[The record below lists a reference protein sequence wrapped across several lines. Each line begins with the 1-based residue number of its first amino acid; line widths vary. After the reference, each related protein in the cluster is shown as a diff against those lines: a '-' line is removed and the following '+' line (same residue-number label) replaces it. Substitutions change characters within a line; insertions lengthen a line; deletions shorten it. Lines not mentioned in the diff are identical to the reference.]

1 MSMAMIDAKDFM
13 GAVKLYNAHIEN
25 RLAEIER
32 LDDMIKRVIG
42 SIREDAV
49 SGSGPK
55 DKIGDAVA
63 IIVDLKKQIRYE
75 IENYKDKRNEV
86 TAILDQM
93 RNADQV
99 KVLHKLYF
107 QDQSWEEIAKS
118 MNRSERSAQNIHG
131 KALIEVQ
138 KLLRLKSLRE
148 CS

>member
-1 MSMAMIDAKDFM
+1 MAMFDAKAFM

-25 RLAEIER
+25 RLAEIEK
-32 LDDMIKRVIG
+32 LDDMIKRVTG
-42 SIREDAV
+42 AIREDAGCG
-49 SGSGPK
+49 GSGPK